1 MERKRSKKE
10 FDRKQ
15 PSGYDPFTRTLPQ
28 TPDAERTV
36 LSAILQNQALF
47 HVVNGVVDAS
57 HFGYQ
62 LHAQIY
68 TAMQAVAASGDVI
81 DPLSISTWLIN
92 EKVLPAGPEAGVTFV
107 DPKIEEIAG
116 LLPDTNFDIMP
127 YAQRVRDWAARRKGI
142 LMVRIAIDNFYEN
155 DKPSDTITELTKSLL
170 LIKTSDAS
178 NLIPLSVGI
187 DRVMGQFDAP
197 KEQKILRVT
206 ETGFHYLDSLMGG
219 IEESTITS
227 IIARSK
233 GGKSTLCGQFVLN
246 DAEKTNNAQ
255 IYFLLEM
262 DVDLL
267 VRRFLQQMTGLAIR
281 PMLQGKVTMT
291 ENEKRSIVWA
301 ATELKKRNIYV
312 VDNDCYKVSQMRA
325 YVYQFMAKH
334 PGKKVGWVVADHWN
348 LFDGAHD
355 VGQQEENAKE
365 FNDMIKETGTRGL
378 LPAQCRKPDPGKEK
392 TPPTMYDVK
401 GSGALYEIVSNL
413 LIIHRPN
420 KGTGETGASD
430 LCQLIYAAGREAE
443 DGAVIPMRFEPS
455 RIMFTEA

>member
-1 MERKRSKKE
+1 MPEKKRKKE
-10 FDRKQ
+10 FERMV

-28 TPDAERTV
+28 SPDAERTV

-47 HVVNGVVDAS
+47 HVVNGVVEPA

-68 TAMQAVAASGDVI
+68 QAMQAIAASGDVI
-81 DPLSISTWLIN
+81 DSLSVSTWLVN
-92 EKVLPAGPEAGVTFV
+92 EKVLPASEAGVATV

-116 LLPDTNFDIMP
+116 LLPDTNFDILP

-142 LMVRIAIDNFYEN
+142 QILRVAIDNFYEN
-155 DKPSDTITELTKSLL
+155 DKPSETITELTKSLL
-170 LIKTSDAS
+170 LIRTSDAS
-178 NLIPLSVGI
+178 NLVPLSLGI
-187 DRVMGQFDAP
+187 DKVMGQFDAP
-197 KEQKILRVT
+197 REKQIQRVS

-219 IEESTITS
+219 IEERSITS
-227 IIARSK
+227 VIARSK
-233 GGKSTLCGQFVLN
+233 VGKSTLCGQFVLN

-262 DVDLL
+262 DIELL
-267 VRRFLQQMTGLAIR
+267 VRRFLQQMTGLQIR
-281 PMLQGKVTMT
+281 QMLQGKVSMT
-291 ENEKRSIVWA
+291 ENHKRTIVWA
-301 ATELKKRNIYV
+301 ASELKKRNIYV

-334 PGKKVGWVVADHWN
+334 PDKKIGWVVADHWN
-348 LFDGAHD
+348 LFEGAHE
-355 VGQQEENAKE
+355 VGQQEDNAKQ
-365 FNDMIKETGTRGL
+365 FNDMIKETNTRGL

-420 KGTGETGASD
+420 KGTETTGASD
-430 LCQLIYAAGREAE
+430 LGQLIYAAGREAE
-443 DGAVIPMRFEPS
+443 DGAVIPIRFDPD